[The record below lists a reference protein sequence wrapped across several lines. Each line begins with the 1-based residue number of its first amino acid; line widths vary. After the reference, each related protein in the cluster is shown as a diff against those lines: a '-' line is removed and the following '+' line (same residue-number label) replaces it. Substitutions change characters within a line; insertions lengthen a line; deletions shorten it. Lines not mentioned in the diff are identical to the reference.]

1 MNFFKKIFFMTTI
14 TLSLF
19 AAGMMLQKALQ
30 MYQHN
35 TLKEHPE
42 AIQAL
47 TESANAN
54 NPDAVF
60 LLATSYKEGKIGHI
74 DLSKAFYWYSKA
86 AQLGDGDAMLMLGW
100 LYYEGNLS
108 GRNDIAKARLW
119 FSKAAELG
127 IDEAIEMLNILDS

>member
-30 MYQHN
+30 MYQN
-35 TLKEHPE
+35 GTLKEHPE

-47 TESANAN
+47 TESANTN
-54 NPDAVF
+54 NPDAAF
-60 LLATSYKEGKIGHI
+60 LLATSYKEGKIGYI
-74 DLSKAFYWYSKA
+74 DSNKAFYWYSKA

-108 GRNDIAKARLW
+108 GGSNIAKARLW